1 MRSSTDWLKI
11 RRRERGKVAW
21 SKLWLNPEPKINL
34 CKPPGKSHS
43 VQALVEVLTK
53 VQAFQTACQGHLVQ
67 ALVQCS
73 AKCQALQTAWKSHS
87 VQVLV
92 KAMPKGQALQTA
104 WKSHEVQALVEVM
117 PNGQMCLGSGEMVLY
132 KLSTEMLPISVT
144 PSSAISSSEQDNV
157 AAYNVLFLQCL
168 VEEQWRSKV
177 LEHKS

>member
-1 MRSSTDWLKI
+1 MVENTAK
-11 RRRERGKVAW
+11 RERGKVAW
-21 SKLWLNPEPKINL
+21 SKLWLNPEPKIKL

-43 VQALVEVLTK
+43 VQA
-53 VQAFQTACQGHLVQ
+53 
-67 ALVQCS
+67 
-73 AKCQALQTAWKSHS
+73 
-87 VQVLV
+87 LV

-117 PNGQMCLGSGEMVLY
+117 PNGQMCLGPGEMVLY

-177 LEHKS
+177 LEHKP